1 MDAIVASHWW
11 NNHHRAVSNVKTA
24 ARRGDVRDIRTARRP
39 PDYAAGRSLE
49 TRFSTRP
56 FVSDAQPPRAP
67 RLRPSRVLALIAVL
81 IWSSS
86 VACLWTN
93 ESRLVFQARHS
104 RFRGLVPGKGLIQLM
119 TTDGIRLDA
128 VSLTHERAPA
138 YWILFCPP
146 SGRTIHGRVRR
157 HLESLRATGYNVFAF
172 DYRGFGRNAG
182 TPSEAG
188 VYEDALTAYRY
199 LTQELDVAPPRII
212 LAGRSLGS
220 AVAIELATRVPSG
233 GLLLLSAI
241 DSVPATASRFYF
253 WAPVRLLASQQF
265 DSMAK
270 APRIVLPVLQVHASN
285 DWLVPIEVARALF
298 RQFPG
303 RKVML
308 ELAGGHN
315 EAGFADESLRR
326 AIGRLWPNPG

>member
-1 MDAIVASHWW
+1 M
-11 NNHHRAVSNVKTA
+11 
-24 ARRGDVRDIRTARRP
+24 
-39 PDYAAGRSLE
+39 L
-49 TRFSTRP
+49 
-56 FVSDAQPPRAP
+56 
-67 RLRPSRVLALIAVL
+67 
-81 IWSSS
+81 WSGS

-93 ESRLVFQARHS
+93 ESRLIFQAGRS
-104 RFRGLVPGKGLIQLM
+104 RSWLPKPEPDHIQLT

-128 VSLTHERAPA
+128 RSLTHDRASA

-146 SGRTIHGRVRR
+146 SGRSIHGRVRR
-157 HLESLRATGYNVFAF
+157 HLESLHAAGYNVFAF

-188 VYEDALTAYRY
+188 VYEDALTAYRH
-199 LTQELDVAPPRII
+199 LTQELNVAPQRII
-212 LAGRSLGS
+212 LTGRSLGS

-241 DSVPATASRFYF
+241 DSVPATASRLYF
-253 WAPVRLLASQQF
+253 WAPVSLLASQQF

-270 APRIVLPVLQVHASN
+270 APRVAVPVLQVHAPK
-285 DWLVPIEVARALF
+285 DWLVPIDDARALF

-308 ELAGGHN
+308 ELPGGHN
-315 EAGFADESLRR
+315 EVGFADESLSR
-326 AIGRLWPNPG
+326 ALSQLWPSPGHVLTAIK